1 LHGTALERIQDEPEG
16 PLHIVVNDLIDIGDD
31 LKKGINAVD
40 RVRGL
45 LTDSRHKVK
54 RLKYSLKLRDHFLKL
69 IDH

>member
-1 LHGTALERIQDEPEG
+1 
-16 PLHIVVNDLIDIGDD
+16 LHIVVNDLIDIGDD

-40 RVRGL
+40 RVRSL

-54 RLKYSLKLRDHFLKL
+54 KLKYSLKLRDHFLKL